1 MERHQLLHVSLLKLQ
16 FTFKLRGISSREAG
30 VARPAS
36 HTFSLIRGGS
46 CSHGRPGSVI
56 SGCHLTAHPAR
67 SGLIGIVITSNDIIR
82 KAPLCQHDRAIVLQT
97 HVAIVATCACR
108 PRCIPRGT
116 APPLPRAAAA
126 PLLHSAA
133 GSRRRPRRG
142 SRCTA
147 AAAAPAHCWTPSP
160 GHLASATPC
169 GSSMSAPLLHLRT
182 AAAVSS
188 VCRLHALR
196 DGDRRAVHSNG
207 SKAGGAG
214 DLLYC
219 PSKTKGELFTVVLH
233 ICHYKIATQMLVDLA
248 EGTAHLCCWDA
259 SALPCCLC
267 CRLRRGGPPCCADV
281 SADAP
286 AAAAMSC
293 ASCASAAQPA

>member
-1 MERHQLLHVSLLKLQ
+1 MERHQLLHVSLLELQ
-16 FTFKLRGISSREAG
+16 FTFKLRGTSSREAG
-30 VARPAS
+30 RPAS
-36 HTFSLIRGGS
+36 RTFSLIRGGS

-56 SGCHLTAHPAR
+56 SGCHLTAHPAG
-67 SGLIGIVITSNDIIR
+67 SELIGIVITSNDIIR
-82 KAPLCQHDRAIVLQT
+82 KAPLCQHDRDIVLQT

-126 PLLHSAA
+126 PLLRSAA
-133 GSRRRPRRG
+133 GSRPPSRRG

-147 AAAAPAHCWTPSP
+147 AAAAPARCWTPSP
-160 GHLASATPC
+160 GHWASATPC
-169 GSSMSAPLLHLRT
+169 GSSMSAPLLHHRT

-196 DGDRRAVHSNG
+196 EGDRRAVHSKG

-219 PSKTKGELFTVVLH
+219 PSKRKANWSLSVFTSVT
-233 ICHYKIATQMLVDLA
+233 IQ
-248 EGTAHLCCWDA
+248 
-259 SALPCCLC
+259 
-267 CRLRRGGPPCCADV
+267 
-281 SADAP
+281 
-286 AAAAMSC
+286 
-293 ASCASAAQPA
+293 